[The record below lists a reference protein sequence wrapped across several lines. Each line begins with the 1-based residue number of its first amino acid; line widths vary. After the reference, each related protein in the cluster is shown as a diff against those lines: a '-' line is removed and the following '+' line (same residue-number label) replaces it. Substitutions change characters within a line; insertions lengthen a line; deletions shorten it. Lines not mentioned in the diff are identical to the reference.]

1 MYVSDTNKHICMCM
15 YAGMCVGVTADECV
29 HMCMCVYL
37 ELSYRGIMILP
48 KPQVVKWKAKYL
60 LWETSPQVIGHESP
74 DL

>member
-48 KPQVVKWKAKYL
+48 KATGCQMESQVPIVGNF
-60 LWETSPQVIGHESP
+60 TSSCWS
-74 DL
+74 